1 MHQEVGFGIRQL
13 VDIAERALS
22 PGINDPTTAVEV
34 IHELHRVGR
43 HLVQRSGARRGMTR
57 AHSGSVSHP
66 LRRVV
71 GGPPDHPT
79 DKERLA

>member
-43 HLVQRSGARRGMTR
+43 HLVQRSAP
-57 AHSGSVSHP
+57 SP
-66 LRRVV
+66 YVV
-71 GGPPDHPT
+71 DSE
-79 DKERLA
+79 DVVRLVHRPKRIEDL